1 MSKSFVAKV
10 AVVASLISLS
20 TLSVMANAEAFASYK
35 EVPGVVTKVDATEST
50 ITIKT
55 EDGATKTFNVTKGA
69 KVATEKGRAM
79 SLGAL
84 EKGDTV
90 VLKNRVSNPIASET
104 KEQVLSANK

>member
-1 MSKSFVAKV
+1 MSKSFVVNVV
-10 AVVASLISLS
+10 AVVSLTIMS
-20 TLSVMANAEAFASYK
+20 TLSTTVNAEAFASYK
-35 EVPGVVTKVDATEST
+35 EVPGVVTKVDAVEST

-55 EDGATKTFNVTKGA
+55 EDGATKTFNVIKGA

-84 EKGDTV
+84 AKGDTV
-90 VLKNRVSNPIASET
+90 VLKNRVSTPIASET

>member
-1 MSKSFVAKV
+1 MSKSFVTKV
-10 AVVASLISLS
+10 IAVVSLSSLS

-35 EVPGVVTKVDATEST
+35 EVPGVVTKVDAIEST

-55 EDGATKTFNVTKGA
+55 EEGMTKTFNVVKGA

-84 EKGDTV
+84 AKGDTV